1 MRLVEATPLSEFTT
15 TKNVFQ
21 TLRRSRWFLGLLLFA
36 GLTLRVGA
44 QTDMTIYTDSIQNN
58 WNDWSYFVTR
68 DFNSTAVV
76 HSGSKAIAVSLNT
89 GTAYGALSLE
99 HADINSSLYTS
110 LTFWINGGPT
120 GGQHLQVYA
129 ELSSAT
135 GTYAFGPSPWT
146 AAATTGAK
154 PPIANPSRSP
164 CPTAAHGC

>member
-1 MRLVEATPLSEFTT
+1 MRLVEPAPSSKFIT

-44 QTDMTIYTDSIQNN
+44 QTDMTIYNDSIQNS

-76 HSGSKAIAVSLNT
+76 HSGSKAIAVSLINT
-89 GTAYGALSLE
+89 TNAYGALSLE

-120 GGQHLQVYA
+120 GGQRPF
-129 ELSSAT
+129 T
-135 GTYAFGPSPWT
+135 GLIREPADT
-146 AAATTGAK
+146 AAAV
-154 PPIANPSRSP
+154 
-164 CPTAAHGC
+164 